1 MQSEEEKQIKQKV
14 MELSEISNYDL
25 DFCSEFVRKNKNL
38 NTNELIEML
47 YQWKII
53 KWKIIK

>member
-47 YQWKII
+47 YQ
-53 KWKIIK
+53 